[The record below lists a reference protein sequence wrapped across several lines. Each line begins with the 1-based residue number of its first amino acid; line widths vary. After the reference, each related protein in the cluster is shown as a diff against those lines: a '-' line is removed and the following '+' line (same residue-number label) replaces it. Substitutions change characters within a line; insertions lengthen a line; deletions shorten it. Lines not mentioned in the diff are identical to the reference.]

1 MLFGV
6 HVSAAKSLALAPG
19 RAAEVGA
26 EVFQFFSRSPRGG
39 PAPKITAALAAEFR
53 FNCKKFGQA
62 ECYIHAPYYINFA
75 STNPRIYHGSISVVR
90 DELERGSQLGVRYVM
105 THLGTSRGMPRA
117 KALAMAVAGLKRV
130 VVGYRGTTE
139 FLLEIAAGSGDV
151 LGSSFTEI
159 AKLLRG
165 IGRKDVGVCFDTAH
179 AFASGY
185 DLRTSAAVAATLR
198 DFDRTIGLGRLKLI
212 HCNDSKVD
220 LGAKKD
226 RHGHIGLGKIG
237 LAGFRA
243 LLAHLKLRKINFSL
257 ETPED
262 DVRGDRENLK
272 IMKKLRRQ
280 VETFRATS
288 LRR

>member
-6 HVSAAKSLALAPG
+6 HVSAAKSLALAPE

-39 PAPKITAALAAEFR
+39 PAPKISSALAAEFKA
-53 FNCKKFGQA
+53 NCKKSKQA

-105 THLGTSRGMPRA
+105 AHLGSSKGMPRA
-117 KALAMAVAGLKRV
+117 KALTMAIAGLKKV
-130 VVGYRGTTE
+130 MHGYKGSTE

-151 LGSSFTEI
+151 LGSSFEEI

-185 DLRTSAAVAATLR
+185 DLRTPAAVAATMR
-198 DFDRTIGLGRLKLI
+198 QFDRTIGLRRLKLV

-220 LGAKKD
+220 MNAKKD
-226 RHGHIGLGKIG
+226 RHEHIGLGKIG

-243 LLAHLKLRKINFSL
+243 MLAHAELQKINFSL

-262 DVRGDRENLK
+262 DVRSDVKNLAV
-272 IMKKLRRQ
+272 MKRLRKQ
-280 VETFRATS
+280 VCG
-288 LRR
+288 

>member
-6 HVSAAKSLALAPG
+6 HVSAAKSLALAPE

-39 PAPKITAALAAEFR
+39 PAPKISPALAAEFKA
-53 FNCKKFGQA
+53 NCRKFKQA

-75 STNPRIYHGSISVVR
+75 SANPRIYHGSISVVR
-90 DELERGSQLGVRYVM
+90 DELERGSSLGVKYVM
-105 THLGTSRGMPRA
+105 THLGSSRGMPRA
-117 KALAMAVAGLKRV
+117 KALAMAVAGLKKV
-130 VVGYRGTTE
+130 MYGYKGSTK

-151 LGSSFTEI
+151 LGSSFEEI

-185 DLRTSAAVAATLR
+185 DLRTPAAVATTLR
-198 DFDRTIGLGRLKLI
+198 EFDRTIGLGRLKLI

-220 LGAKKD
+220 MNDKRD
-226 RHGHIGLGKIG
+226 RHEHIGLGKIG
-237 LAGFRA
+237 LGGFRA
-243 LLAHLKLRKINFSL
+243 MLAHPKLQKVNFSL

-262 DVRGDRENLK
+262 DTRGDAQNLAVVK
-272 IMKKLRRQ
+272 RLRKQ
-280 VETFRATS
+280 VCG
-288 LRR
+288 

>member
-6 HVSAAKSLALAPG
+6 HVSAAKSLVLAPE

-53 FNCKKFGQA
+53 ANCAKFKQA

-75 STNPRIYHGSISVVR
+75 STDARINHGSVSVVR

-105 THLGTSRGMPRA
+105 THLGSSRGMARA
-117 KALAMAVAGLKRV
+117 KALAMAVAGLKKV
-130 VVGYRGTTE
+130 VYGYGGTTE

-151 LGSSFTEI
+151 IGSSFEEI

-165 IGRKDVGVCFDTAH
+165 VGRKDVGVCFDTAH

-185 DLRTSAAVAATLR
+185 DLRTPAAVAATLR
-198 DFDRTIGLGRLKLI
+198 EFDRTIGLGRLKLI

-220 LGAKKD
+220 IDAKKD
-226 RHGHIGLGKIG
+226 RHEHIGLGKIG
-237 LAGFRA
+237 LGGFRA
-243 LLAHLKLRKINFSL
+243 MLANPKLQKINFSL

-262 DVRGDRENLK
+262 DVRGDRENLNV
-272 IMKKLRRQ
+272 MKKMRRQ
-280 VETFRATS
+280 VETLHVTS
-288 LRR
+288 VRR

>member
-6 HVSAAKSLALAPG
+6 HVSAAKSLALAPE

-39 PAPKITAALAAEFR
+39 PAPKVTPALAAEFR
-53 FNCKKFGQA
+53 ANCRKFKQA

-75 STNPRIYHGSISVVR
+75 SSDPRISHGSVSVVR

-105 THLGTSRGMPRA
+105 THLGSSRGVARA
-117 KALAMAVAGLKRV
+117 KALAMTVAGLKRV
-130 VVGYRGTTE
+130 VAGYAGSTE

-151 LGSSFTEI
+151 IGSSFEEV

-185 DLRTSAAVAATLR
+185 DLRTPAAVDATLR
-198 DFDRTIGLGRLKLI
+198 AFDRSIGLGRLKLI
-212 HCNDSKVD
+212 HCNDSKVE
-220 LGAKKD
+220 LGARKD
-226 RHGHIGLGKIG
+226 RHEHIGLGKIG
-237 LAGFRA
+237 LGGFRA
-243 LLAHLKLRKINFSL
+243 LLAHPKLRKVNFSL

-262 DVRGDRENLK
+262 DVRGDAENLRV
-272 IMKKLRRQ
+272 MKRLRKQ
-280 VETFRATS
+280 VCG
-288 LRR
+288 